1 MKEPI
6 AYRACPSEARARLV
20 LVMALFVCA
29 ASAAPGAAASSM
41 MTADASPVHLSWVT
55 VPAPASPPGHR
66 DIVSSF
72 AVGEGAVAGTYSGR
86 LETTV
91 ETANQSAPPVVLH
104 QPVTLNVSEGKTS
117 PGTPLDE
124 STRAG
129 LDLEAGT
136 YHVTVSFF
144 GNEGDG
150 ERLWGRYDN
159 DEVVIK
165 GPTKLANGTGS
176 VAAFGVSALD
186 FAGDSLPDLWITRA
200 SDAQPANASVSLRAS
215 QWENEDKKGT
225 TLSGSVQLEAAS
237 GRHEVRVEGAA
248 IAQVFPGVD
257 LRRIS
262 IHVFPDE
269 NTWRWDD
276 AGDLIMTFEHRDSDS
291 TSSSDPQA
299 PPAPRTTDLGFEL
312 VFARAQ
318 PRPPTPWPVGH
329 QATLN
334 VSTWDVDEEGTSDV
348 FFYHSWEALRSEAQ
362 ATTVDQRRLTPI
374 QLWLRLNVTE
384 QADGRLVEV
393 LLDRISPPVSEGA
406 WVELRN
412 FSSLFGR
419 LLNDDPERYGIEP
432 RISLAMEP
440 DEGFVA
446 HEGPDVWL
454 WVGHFSTQKFSVLL
468 PIAHPSPHGDATPSV
483 APAGI
488 LLAVGVAAWAGRRRV

>member
-1 MKEPI
+1 MKESI
-6 AYRACPSEARARLV
+6 EYRASPSAGRARFV
-20 LVMALFVCA
+20 LVMALFV
-29 ASAAPGAAASSM
+29 SAVSVVPGAAASSM
-41 MTADASPVHLSWVT
+41 MTCDACPVHLSWVT
-55 VPAPASPPGHR
+55 VPAPASPPGYR

-91 ETANQSAPPVVLH
+91 ETVNQSAAPIVLH
-104 QPVTLNVSEGKTS
+104 QPVTFDVSEGKTS
-117 PGTPLDE
+117 SGTPLDE
-124 STRAG
+124 SIRAG
-129 LDLEAGT
+129 LDLEVGT

-144 GNEGDG
+144 GNDGDG

-159 DEVVIK
+159 NEVIIK

-176 VAAFGVSALD
+176 LAAFGVNALD

-215 QWENEDKKGT
+215 QWENEVKKGT
-225 TLSGSVQLEAAS
+225 TLSGSVQMEGAA
-237 GRHEVRVEGAA
+237 GRHEVRVDGAA
-248 IAQVFPGVD
+248 LATVFAGVD
-257 LRRIS
+257 LRRVS
-262 IHVFPDE
+262 IQVFPDD

-276 AGDLIMTFEHRDSDS
+276 AGDLIMAFEHRDSDS
-291 TSSSDPQA
+291 TSSSDPHA
-299 PPAPRTTDLGFEL
+299 PPPPRTTDLSFEL

-318 PRPPTPWPVGH
+318 TAPPTQWPVGH

-334 VSTWDVDEEGTSDV
+334 VSAWDLDEEGTPDV
-348 FFYHSWEALRSEAQ
+348 FFYHSSAALRSEAE
-362 ATTVDQRRLTPI
+362 ASTVEQRRSTPI

-384 QADGRLVEV
+384 QAAGRLVEV

-419 LLNDDPERYGIEP
+419 LLKDDPERYADEP
-432 RISLAMEP
+432 QISLAMEP

-446 HEGPDVWL
+446 DEGPDVWL

-468 PIAHPSPHGDATPSV
+468 PIADPAPRSGATPSI

-488 LLAVGVAAWAGRRRV
+488 MLAATVAAWTRRHGT